1 MFSLAKKIN
10 IHLFNS
16 IRNYHGLTG
25 GQIIYRKLLDNN
37 VKDAFIYSG
46 GAVMPIIDA
55 FYKGSINYF
64 VNSHEQSC
72 GHAAT
77 GYAKTTNQTGVAI
90 VTSGP
95 GLTNML
101 TPILDANNDSTPLI
115 VLSGQVPRK
124 AIGTDAFQEAPAVE
138 LTKPATK
145 WSYQIQNIE
154 EIPRVLDKAFFIAN
168 DKKKGAVHIDIPK
181 DISSS
186 YLDREYESFIP
197 PKDEKVNINESELKL
212 AAKII
217 NKSKKP
223 VLYIGQGCNNCY
235 QLVRLLASKG
245 NIPVSTTIHANGVYD
260 ERDSLSLRWCGMHGS
275 PISNYSIQE
284 SDCIIAIGSRFDD
297 RTTGELEKY
306 APKAIEAG
314 RNKTGGIIHVN
325 IEESEINKVLNTD
338 YNFNCDAS
346 YFINKILPYIEFNK
360 RTEWLKIIKDRKEK
374 YPFTYTE
381 SDDSNLNLEKVLE
394 VMNKKTINRDC
405 IFTTGVGN
413 HQMQTYQY
421 IYSKFP
427 KKIISSGSLGVMGA
441 GLPYAIG
448 AQIANPN
455 KLVIDVDGDSSFN
468 MTMNELKTISQ
479 YNLPIKIAIMNNS
492 AQMMVTTWE
501 RLFFNERYTATIYD
515 SNPSYVDLAKSFKI
529 NSIKCD
535 NNDNLEDKIEE
546 FINSDGPMLCEF
558 KIKRDMCLPLVAPG
572 KALDEMILNNENT
585 KLSGMAPS

>member
-77 GYAKTTNQTGVAI
+77 GYAKTTNKTGVAI

-197 PKDEKVNINESELKL
+197 PEDEKVNINESELKL

-360 RTEWLKIIKDRKEK
+360 RSEWIKIIKDRKEK

>member
-1 MFSLAKKIN
+1 MVGQIFRFS
-10 IHLFNS
+10 
-16 IRNYHGLTG
+16 RNYQGLSG
-25 GQIIYRKLLDNN
+25 GQIIYQKLLDNN
-37 VKDAFIYSG
+37 VKDTFVYSG

-55 FYKGSINYF
+55 FYKGKINYF

-95 GLTNML
+95 GLTNMI

-124 AIGTDAFQEAPAVE
+124 AIGSDAFQEAPAVD

-154 EIPRVLDKAFFIAN
+154 EIPYVLDKAFFIAN

-186 YLDREYESFIP
+186 YLEGEYEQFIP
-197 PKDEKVNINESELKL
+197 NKDEQVNISESKIKL
-212 AAKII
+212 AAEMI
-217 NKSKKP
+217 NNSKKP
-223 VLYIGQGCNNCY
+223 ILYIGQGCNNSY
-235 QLVRLLASKG
+235 QLLRLLASKA

-260 ERDSLSLRWCGMHGS
+260 EREFLSLRWCGMHGS
-275 PISNYSIQE
+275 PVSNYSIQE

-297 RTTGELEKY
+297 RTTGELRKY

-314 RNKTGGIIHVN
+314 KNKTGGIIHVN
-325 IEESEINKVLNTD
+325 IEESEINKVINTD
-338 YNFNCDAS
+338 YNFNCDSS
-346 YFINKILPYIEFNK
+346 YFINKILPFIKYNE
-360 RTEWLKIIKDRKEK
+360 RSEWMTIIKDKKEK

-381 SDDSNLNLEKVLE
+381 SNDSNLNLEKVLE
-394 VMNKKTINRDC
+394 VINEKTIDKDC

-441 GLPYAIG
+441 GLPYAVG

-455 KLVIDVDGDSSFN
+455 KLVIDIDGDSSFN

-479 YNLPIKIAIMNNS
+479 YKLPIKIAVMNNS

-501 RLFFNERYTATIYD
+501 RLFFNERYTATLYD
-515 SNPSYVDLAKSFKI
+515 SNPSYVDLAKSFNIK
-529 NSIKCD
+529 SMKCD
-535 NNDNLEDKIEE
+535 NNDNLENKIDE
-546 FINSDGPMLCEF
+546 FINSDGPILCEF

-572 KALDEMILNNENT
+572 KGLDEMILCNNQL